1 MHSIFFRRLTYNRKR
16 TILSS
21 TVYLGLFCALNFLF
35 FLTSFFFSHIYLYSD
50 GFNNDSVYSTQA
62 FQNVVPKRVQDQ
74 INKEDCSLLYD
85 IHREFQGNKISYN
98 GYIDKTT
105 LKSRNGLYISDR
117 VFYSLDNFKIKDDA
131 LDKFAISS
139 NHSLE
144 TIEFEGVTY
153 PVKGS
158 LCVNPSWN
166 TKKVLDANG
175 ISEDISVTL
184 IVDSEKDSS
193 GHYSGF
199 NSTII
204 KGYNKL
210 LDINSANLDSR
221 LGSQLN
227 QNSKNGY
234 DVFLPL
240 IYTGFLIPFS
250 FCSLAFTI
258 IISNLQKDNIRERV
272 VFRAFGKKKKSS
284 FNRLFLE
291 RLLERLIAFVIAFV
305 PFFFICYFAYHF
317 SIGSTLLYSLIVF
330 VYALIVIL
338 FKTLSEV
345 KKVYSGKEEK
355 RL

>member
-1 MHSIFFRRLTYNRKR
+1 M
-16 TILSS
+16 
-21 TVYLGLFCALNFLF
+21 
-35 FLTSFFFSHIYLYSD
+35 
-50 GFNNDSVYSTQA
+50 
-62 FQNVVPKRVQDQ
+62 
-74 INKEDCSLLYD
+74 
-85 IHREFQGNKISYN
+85 
-98 GYIDKTT
+98 
-105 LKSRNGLYISDR
+105 
-117 VFYSLDNFKIKDDA
+117 
-131 LDKFAISS
+131 
-139 NHSLE
+139 
-144 TIEFEGVTY
+144 
-153 PVKGS
+153 
-158 LCVNPSWN
+158 
-166 TKKVLDANG
+166 
-175 ISEDISVTL
+175 
-184 IVDSEKDSS
+184 DSEKDSS